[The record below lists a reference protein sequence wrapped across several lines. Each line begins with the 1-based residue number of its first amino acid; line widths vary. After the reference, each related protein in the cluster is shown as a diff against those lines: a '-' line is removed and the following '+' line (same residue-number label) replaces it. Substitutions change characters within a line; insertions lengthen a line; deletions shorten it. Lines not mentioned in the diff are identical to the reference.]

1 MKRNLTIQLDET
13 TLRRA
18 RIQAAKR
25 GRSMTRYVADLV
37 TDDVT
42 RDEAYEQAMH
52 EELAELERGFNL
64 GGGPYLS
71 RDEVHERR

>member
-1 MKRNLTIQLDET
+1 MKRNLTIQLDDT

-37 TDDVT
+37 AEDVT
-42 RDEAYEQAMH
+42 RDEEYDQAMR
-52 EELAELERGFNL
+52 EELLELGRGFNL

-71 RDEVHERR
+71 RDEAHERR